1 MPISRRAFGALAV
14 ASLATPAFAARAPLL
29 DAMVALD
36 AVYIPAL
43 SLTTAAQNDPAA
55 VPRAQ
60 AAMGRLQGRWPA
72 LRVALEIR
80 KPADW
85 AAALDAVGRQID
97 AAAAA
102 VALSNW
108 AAAHE
113 ALEPVRLTLMKARED
128 AGVDYFVDRLTRF
141 HEPME
146 VLALAGSR
154 GLVPISPP
162 MRAEIERA
170 FAEARAH
177 WRLVEQNLPDHAAYR
192 MSTRRIAQFKQ
203 ALGDEAAALTK
214 LSDAL
219 RGGDD
224 AALLKAASAIKPPF
238 ARVFTAFGAAPDE
251 VIDP

>member
-1 MPISRRAFGALAV
+1 MPLSRRAFGLLA
-14 ASLATPAFAARAPLL
+14 AGTLARPAFAARSALL

-36 AVYIPAL
+36 ALYVPAL
-43 SLTTAAQNDPAA
+43 SLTSAAQTDAGAA
-55 VPRAQ
+55 PRAQ
-60 AAMGRLQGRWPA
+60 AAMRRLQGRWPA

-85 AAALDAVGRQID
+85 SAALEAVARQID

-102 VALSNW
+102 VVLSDW

-113 ALEPVRLTLMKARED
+113 ALEPVRITLLKAREA
-128 AGVDYFVDRLTRF
+128 AGIDYFVDRLTRF

-154 GLVPISPP
+154 GTVPISVT

-170 FAEARAH
+170 FAEARAQ
-177 WRLVEQNLPDHAAYR
+177 WRLVEQNLPDAADYR
-192 MSTRRIAQFKQ
+192 MAPRRFAQFKQ
-203 ALGDEAAALTK
+203 ALADESAALTS

-224 AALLKAASAIKPPF
+224 AALLKGAQAIKPPF
-238 ARVFTAFGAAPDE
+238 ARAFTAFGAAPDE
-251 VIDP
+251 TIDP

>member
-1 MPISRRAFGALAV
+1 MLLSRRAFGALAA
-14 ASLATPAFAARAPLL
+14 ASAAPYAFASRSPLL

-43 SLTTAAQNDPAA
+43 SLTTAAQKDAA
-55 VPRAQ
+55 AAPRAA
-60 AAMGRLQGRWPA
+60 AAMARLQGRWPS

-85 AAALDAVGRQID
+85 AAALDAVTRQID

-108 AAAHE
+108 EVAHE
-113 ALEPVRLTLMKARED
+113 ALEPVRLTLMKAREG

-154 GLVPISPP
+154 GLVPISPT

-192 MSTRRIAQFKQ
+192 MSTRRITQFKQ

-219 RGGDD
+219 RGSDD

-238 ARVFTAFGAAPDE
+238 SRVFTAFGAAPDE